1 MLHNRIPNYF
11 PDFTQNSNLM
21 TRFIHDKF
29 AKDYLEELLKD
40 YGEVKASEKV
50 SGEIKEIDVLFTPA
64 KQQTSKLQILGLLG
78 RLAEN
83 PAIIEPY
90 RNPASSDE
98 ICDCILKLLEVK
110 ASLRREAKANKIK
123 LQESEIPKLWILTP
137 TISETRLSSFGT
149 IQKEDW
155 LSGVHFLAD
164 ALRTAIVAIHQLPQT
179 QETLWLRL
187 LGRGSVQSQAIIE
200 LQALPLDHPY
210 QKATLELVYNLR
222 ENLRVNQELETDDR
236 ELIMRLEPFYQ
247 RDREQAKEEGR
258 QEGRQEGKQEGKQ
271 EGEKN
276 LILRLLH
283 RRIGEIDALLIERIT
298 GLSIEQLENLGEA
311 LLDFSSVADLEAWL
325 TQHSI

>member
-1 MLHNRIPNYF
+1 
-11 PDFTQNSNLM
+11 M

-64 KQQTSKLQILGLLG
+64 KQKSANLQILGLLG
-78 RLAEN
+78 RLAEH

-98 ICDCILKLLEVK
+98 ICDCILKLLEIK
-110 ASLRREAKANKIK
+110 ALLRREAKANKIK

-149 IQKEDW
+149 VQKQGW

-164 ALRTAIVAIHQLPQT
+164 ALRTVIVAIHQLPQT
-179 QETLWLRL
+179 PETLWLRL

-222 ENLRVNQELETDDR
+222 ENLRVNQELEADDR
-236 ELIMRLEPFYQ
+236 ELIMRLEPLYQ
-247 RDREQAKEEGR
+247 RHREQAKEEGR
-258 QEGRQEGKQEGKQ
+258 QEGRQKGIKEGRQKGIKEGRQEGKQ
-271 EGEKN
+271 H
-276 LILRLLH
+276 LIMRLLNC
-283 RRIGEIDALLIERIT
+283 RIGEIDASLIERIR

-311 LLDFSSVADLEAWL
+311 LLDFSSVADLEAWFNP
-325 TQHSI
+325 QSE

>member
-1 MLHNRIPNYF
+1 M
-11 PDFTQNSNLM
+11 
-21 TRFIHDKF
+21 
-29 AKDYLEELLKD
+29 
-40 YGEVKASEKV
+40 
-50 SGEIKEIDVLFTPA
+50 
-64 KQQTSKLQILGLLG
+64 
-78 RLAEN
+78 
-83 PAIIEPY
+83 
-90 RNPASSDE
+90 
-98 ICDCILKLLEVK
+98 
-110 ASLRREAKANKIK
+110 RREAKANKIK

-149 IQKEDW
+149 IQKEGW

-164 ALRTAIVAIHQLPQT
+164 AMRSAIVAIHQLPQT

-236 ELIMRLEPFYQ
+236 ELIMRLEPLYQ
-247 RDREQAKEEGR
+247 RNREQAKEEGR

-283 RRIGEIDALLIERIT
+283 RRIGEIDSLLIERIIE
-298 GLSIEQLENLGEA
+298 LSIEQLENLGEA

>member
-1 MLHNRIPNYF
+1 
-11 PDFTQNSNLM
+11 M

-110 ASLRREAKANKIK
+110 ALLRREAKANKIK

-236 ELIMRLEPFYQ
+236 ELIMRLEPLYQ
-247 RDREQAKEEGR
+247 RNREQAKE
-258 QEGRQEGKQEGKQ
+258 EGRQEGKQEGKQ

-283 RRIGEIDALLIERIT
+283 RRIGEIDSLLIERIT

>member
-1 MLHNRIPNYF
+1 MA
-11 PDFTQNSNLM
+11 
-21 TRFIHDKF
+21 RFIHDKF

-110 ASLRREAKANKIK
+110 ASLRREAKANKTK

-149 IQKEDW
+149 IQKEGW

-179 QETLWLRL
+179 PETLWLRL

-236 ELIMRLEPFYQ
+236 ELIMRLEPLYQ
-247 RDREQAKEEGR
+247 RNREQAKE
-258 QEGRQEGKQEGKQ
+258 EGRQEGKQEGKQ

>member
-1 MLHNRIPNYF
+1 
-11 PDFTQNSNLM
+11 M

-149 IQKEDW
+149 IQKEGW

-164 ALRTAIVAIHQLPQT
+164 AMRSAIVAIHQLPQT
-179 QETLWLRL
+179 PETLWLRL

-236 ELIMRLEPFYQ
+236 ELIMRLEPLYQ
-247 RDREQAKEEGR
+247 RNREQAKE
-258 QEGRQEGKQEGKQ
+258 EGRQEGKQEGKQ

-283 RRIGEIDALLIERIT
+283 RRIGEIDSLLIERIT

>member
-1 MLHNRIPNYF
+1 
-11 PDFTQNSNLM
+11 M

-64 KQQTSKLQILGLLG
+64 KQQSSNIQILGLLG
-78 RLAEN
+78 RFAQQ

-90 RNPASSDE
+90 RNPASTDE
-98 ICDCILKLLEVK
+98 ICDCLLKLLEIK
-110 ASLRREAKANKIK
+110 ALLRREAKANKTK
-123 LQESEIPKLWILTP
+123 LQDSAIPKLWVLTP

-149 IQKEDW
+149 MQKAGW
-155 LSGVHFLAD
+155 LSGVHFLPD

-179 QETLWLRL
+179 PETLWLRL

-200 LQALPLDHPY
+200 LQALPLDYPY
-210 QKATLELVYNLR
+210 QKQTLELVYNLR
-222 ENLRVNQELETDDR
+222 ENLKVNQELEADDR
-236 ELIMRLEPFYQ
+236 ELIMRLEPLYQ

-258 QEGRQEGKQEGKQ
+258 QEGRQEGREEGRQEGK
-271 EGEKN
+271 ED
-276 LILRLLH
+276 LILRLLN
-283 RRIGEIDALLIERIT
+283 RRIGEIDASLIGRIK

-311 LLDFSSVADLEAWL
+311 LLDFSSVADLETWL
-325 TQHSI
+325 NQQSS

>member
-1 MLHNRIPNYF
+1 
-11 PDFTQNSNLM
+11 M

-164 ALRTAIVAIHQLPQT
+164 AMRSAIVAIHQLPQT

-236 ELIMRLEPFYQ
+236 ELIMRLEPLYQ
-247 RDREQAKEEGR
+247 RNREQAKEEGR

-283 RRIGEIDALLIERIT
+283 RRIGEIDSLLIERIIE
-298 GLSIEQLENLGEA
+298 LSIEQLENLGEA

>member
-1 MLHNRIPNYF
+1 
-11 PDFTQNSNLM
+11 M

-149 IQKEDW
+149 IQKEGW

-164 ALRTAIVAIHQLPQT
+164 AMRSAIVAIHQLPQT
-179 QETLWLRL
+179 PETLWLRL

-236 ELIMRLEPFYQ
+236 ELIMRLEPLYQ
-247 RDREQAKEEGR
+247 RNREQAKE
-258 QEGRQEGKQEGKQ
+258 EGRQEGKQEGKQ

-283 RRIGEIDALLIERIT
+283 RRIGEIDSLLIERIT

-311 LLDFSSVADLEAWL
+311 LLDFSSVADLEGWL
-325 TQHSI
+325 TQNSI

>member
-1 MLHNRIPNYF
+1 
-11 PDFTQNSNLM
+11 M

-64 KQQTSKLQILGLLG
+64 KQKSANLQILGLLG
-78 RLAEN
+78 RLAEH

-98 ICDCILKLLEVK
+98 ICDCILKLLEIK
-110 ASLRREAKANKIK
+110 ALLRREAKANKIK

-149 IQKEDW
+149 VQKQGW
-155 LSGVHFLAD
+155 LSGIHFLAD
-164 ALRTAIVAIHQLPQT
+164 ALRTVIVAIHQLPQT
-179 QETLWLRL
+179 PETLWLRL

-222 ENLRVNQELETDDR
+222 ENLRVNQELEADDR
-236 ELIMRLEPFYQ
+236 ELIMRLEPLYQ
-247 RDREQAKEEGR
+247 RDREKAKEEGIQQGIQQGR
-258 QEGRQEGKQEGKQ
+258 QEGIQEGRQEG
-271 EGEKN
+271 EKD
-276 LILRLLH
+276 LIMRLLN
-283 RRIGEIDALLIERIT
+283 RRIGEIDALLIERIS

-311 LLDFSSVADLEAWL
+311 LLDFSSVADLETWL

>member
-1 MLHNRIPNYF
+1 
-11 PDFTQNSNLM
+11 M

-64 KQQTSKLQILGLLG
+64 KQQSSNIQILGLLG
-78 RLAEN
+78 RFAQQ

-90 RNPASSDE
+90 RNPASTDE
-98 ICDCILKLLEVK
+98 ICDCILKLLEIK
-110 ASLRREAKANKIK
+110 ALLRREAKTNKTK
-123 LQESEIPKLWILTP
+123 LQDSEIPKLWVLTP

-149 IQKEDW
+149 MQKQGW
-155 LSGVHFLAD
+155 LSGVHFLPD

-179 QETLWLRL
+179 PETLWLRL

-200 LQALPLDHPY
+200 LQALPLNHPY

-222 ENLRVNQELETDDR
+222 ENLRVNQELEADDR
-236 ELIMRLEPFYQ
+236 ELIMRLEPLYQ
-247 RDREQAKEEGR
+247 KDREQAKEEGR
-258 QEGRQEGKQEGKQ
+258 QEGRQEGKED
-271 EGEKN
+271 
-276 LILRLLH
+276 LILRLLN
-283 RRIGEIDALLIERIT
+283 RRIGEIDTSLIERIQ

-311 LLDFSSVADLEAWL
+311 LLDFSSIADLENWL
-325 TQHSI
+325 NQQSI

>member
-1 MLHNRIPNYF
+1 
-11 PDFTQNSNLM
+11 M

-236 ELIMRLEPFYQ
+236 ELIMRLEPLYQ
-247 RDREQAKEEGR
+247 RNREQAKE
-258 QEGRQEGKQEGKQ
+258 EGRQEGKQEGKQ

-283 RRIGEIDALLIERIT
+283 RRIGEIDSLLIERIIE
-298 GLSIEQLENLGEA
+298 LSIEQLENLGEA

>member
-1 MLHNRIPNYF
+1 
-11 PDFTQNSNLM
+11 M

-64 KQQTSKLQILGLLG
+64 KQQSSKLQILGLLG

-164 ALRTAIVAIHQLPQT
+164 AMRSAIVAIHQLPQT
-179 QETLWLRL
+179 PETLWLRL

-236 ELIMRLEPFYQ
+236 ELIMRLEPLF
-247 RDREQAKEEGR
+247 
-258 QEGRQEGKQEGKQ
+258 KQ
-271 EGEKN
+271 
-276 LILRLLH
+276 LLW
-283 RRIGEIDALLIERIT
+283 IDFSPDKFTLL
-298 GLSIEQLENLGEA
+298 EQLPIQ
-311 LLDFSSVADLEAWL
+311 SLEVL
-325 TQHSI
+325 HL